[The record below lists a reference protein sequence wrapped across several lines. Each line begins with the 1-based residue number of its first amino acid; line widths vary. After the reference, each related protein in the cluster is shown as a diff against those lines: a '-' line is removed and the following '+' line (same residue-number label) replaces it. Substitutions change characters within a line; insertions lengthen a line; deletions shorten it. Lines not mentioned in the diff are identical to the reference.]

1 MSRSRRKNPYKTK
14 KFKRQKESVAGPER
28 VKTRGSK
35 QITGKQAMAIL
46 SGFAKRI
53 EQLEQ
58 DNAVLTEA
66 LRALILKDTFS
77 MHELGARYVTG
88 ECGDGEQPDFDL
100 GIWFYKRG
108 AMLGDIECQWD
119 YAMML
124 YSGEHIPQDKQ
135 TALYW
140 FQKAAENPV
149 DQYDLRKNALEM
161 CEIVRQELAEQ
172 KTDLSENTVNDGAEP
187 CQN

>member
-1 MSRSRRKNPYKTK
+1 MSKSRRRNPYKTK
-14 KFKRQKESVAGPER
+14 AFKRTEKSVAGPER
-28 VKTRGSK
+28 LKTRGSK

-46 SGFAKRI
+46 ADFAERI
-53 EQLEQ
+53 ERLAQ
-58 DNAVLTEA
+58 DHAVLNEA
-66 LRALILKDTFS
+66 LKALILKDTFS
-77 MHELGARYVTG
+77 MHEIGARYVTG
-88 ECGDGEQPDFDL
+88 ECGDGEQADFDL

-124 YSGEHIPQDKQ
+124 YAGEHIPQDKQ
-135 TALYW
+135 QALFW

-149 DQYDLRKNALEM
+149 DQYDLRKNALKM

-172 KTDLSENTVNDGAEP
+172 KTDSSANRERT
-187 CQN
+187 